1 MKSFLAP
8 HALRYQKGSYMIWII
23 ILILPLVG
31 IMAFSLNSGKYLDD
45 SSQAQT
51 VADSTALAG
60 INVVRRIFGENTTS
74 MPAVCKAGF
83 ISKAVN
89 DALTRMADSVDVG
102 GMGFAV
108 DEIDLIYCPRSSEQL
123 IEGGGPCYVIPSNAV
138 CNIDDCNCGSYVD
151 LITTYVNPD
160 TNGKPAAGYYPL
172 ENELAG
178 GVNADSAAY
187 VFVQVTYTPLN
198 YFGGLLPGVN
208 FPQGTV
214 GAMARASMEGEDVPS
229 CPAYYNPHG
238 ADNDPQLIRLKDGS
252 SLEITNGG
260 LLLLDDPNNVFS
272 LSGQGNT
279 IEADWVMVRENAT
292 INSSIIDALSC
303 TNSSF
308 PCPLKINQDDIEE
321 QWGSSFVPSLPVFT
335 AKSCA
340 AYPDTQGNKCDNPE
354 PGLYINCVIDAT
366 NYNTISLIAGTYCGG
381 LTIEDAGTE
390 EDPFVLNPLL
400 SSGEIADDVYYF
412 TGKPSHRDD
421 YRRAPTS
428 TWGGLDITDSYVE
441 AGNAGIT
448 GAGIYLYVPT
458 LGSSSDYS
466 IELRTSELYG
476 SARFYVDHLYLD
488 DSRLSFSPY
497 LGAGNSCE
505 PETESI
511 IRTWLVQ

>member
-1 MKSFLAP
+1 
-8 HALRYQKGSYMIWII
+8 MIWII

-208 FPQGTV
+208 FP
-214 GAMARASMEGEDVPS
+214 
-229 CPAYYNPHG
+229 
-238 ADNDPQLIRLKDGS
+238 
-252 SLEITNGG
+252 
-260 LLLLDDPNNVFS
+260 
-272 LSGQGNT
+272 
-279 IEADWVMVRENAT
+279 
-292 INSSIIDALSC
+292 
-303 TNSSF
+303 
-308 PCPLKINQDDIEE
+308 
-321 QWGSSFVPSLPVFT
+321 
-335 AKSCA
+335 
-340 AYPDTQGNKCDNPE
+340 
-354 PGLYINCVIDAT
+354 
-366 NYNTISLIAGTYCGG
+366 
-381 LTIEDAGTE
+381 
-390 EDPFVLNPLL
+390 
-400 SSGEIADDVYYF
+400 
-412 TGKPSHRDD
+412 
-421 YRRAPTS
+421 
-428 TWGGLDITDSYVE
+428 
-441 AGNAGIT
+441 
-448 GAGIYLYVPT
+448 
-458 LGSSSDYS
+458 
-466 IELRTSELYG
+466 G
-476 SARFYVDHLYLD
+476 SALI
-488 DSRLSFSPY
+488 
-497 LGAGNSCE
+497 N
-505 PETESI
+505 
-511 IRTWLVQ
+511 RTTIA